1 MNSIVCLKEVP
12 DTETRIE
19 VRDGKVVEEGIQYVV
34 NPYDEFALEE
44 ALKWQEAHGGKVTLV
59 SLGPERARESILKG
73 LAMGA
78 DEVYHLSDEAFLGG
92 DAYATAKALAAAIS
106 KLGEYDVIFCG
117 KQAVDDDN
125 AAVGIMLAEMLDLP
139 HVSVVS
145 KLEIAEDGKS
155 RPGRAG
161 HRGRQ
166 GGGRTAAAGGHHR
179 PEGAERAALPVVPRH
194 PPGAQQALHPVDA
207 WPMWAWRPARWA
219 LPAPSWRSSRC
230 CRHRSGPR
238 SHRRWRAGRSGQRGR
253 APAARRSKGHLGGE
267 SWETTFWS
275 LRNSETAS

>member
-19 VRDGKVVEEGIQYVV
+19 VRDGKVLEEGIQYVV

-44 ALKWQEAHGGKVTLV
+44 ALRWQEELGGQVTLV

-92 DAYATAKALAAAIS
+92 DAYATARALAAAIQ
-106 KLGEYDVIFCG
+106 KLGEYDAIFCG

-145 KLEIAEDGKS
+145 KLEITEDTKSGRAERDVEGGREVVEFPLPAVITAQKGLNEPRYPS
-155 RPGRAG
+155 FRGIRQARRKPFNQWAMADMGLEAGDVGAVGAKLEVVEVLPPPERPPGRIIPGEPAE
-161 HRGRQ
+161 
-166 GGGRTAAAGGHHR
+166 AAK
-179 PEGAERAALPVVPRH
+179 EVVR
-194 PPGAQQALHPVDA
+194 L
-207 WPMWAWRPARWA
+207 
-219 LPAPSWRSSRC
+219 
-230 CRHRSGPR
+230 
-238 SHRRWRAGRSGQRGR
+238 
-253 APAARRSKGHLGGE
+253 
-267 SWETTFWS
+267 
-275 LRNSETAS
+275 LREEAKVI